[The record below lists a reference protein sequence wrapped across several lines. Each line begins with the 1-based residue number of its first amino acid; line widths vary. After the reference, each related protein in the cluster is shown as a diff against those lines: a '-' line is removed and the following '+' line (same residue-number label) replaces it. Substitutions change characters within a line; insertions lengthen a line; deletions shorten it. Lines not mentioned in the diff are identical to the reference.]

1 MPLTSAPTGFEP
13 ALTAPEGV
21 ASSGADQR
29 KRAHGRPF
37 WTRIGHGAD
46 SRRSRPCR
54 SPMVFHMPRSDHRV
68 SLALHPGIP
77 APATA
82 GMACKEDARAGDPG
96 PAGCW
101 AAAGG
106 WRRFSVVGFAD
117 PGGED
122 RKPVPAAR
130 GWVGVMVPGVV
141 AGGGGHGEGM
151 REACGGHA
159 AIGRAPREATWDRR
173 RQWAGPVLLRG
184 RHCACAGGRVR
195 CHQGPHGVSGAF
207 AGVFRARDSPRHSSS
222 YHLTT
227 LTTPAAG
234 IGSMCVRGGVGGKG
248 IGYPIGAG

>member
-54 SPMVFHMPRSDHRV
+54 SPMVFHMPRSDRRV
-68 SLALHPGIP
+68 SLASAPVYLHRLRRGWRARRTP
-77 APATA
+77 AQVTQAQLAA
-82 GMACKEDARAGDPG
+82 GRRL
-96 PAGCW
+96 
-101 AAAGG
+101 AAGG
-106 WRRFSVVGFAD
+106 GSASSGSLTQAEKTGSPCQPLGAGLGSWFRESWQAAAATAKGCAKRAVATRLLAGLRAKPPGIAAGSGLVLYFCVAVIMHVRAGAFA
-117 PGGED
+117 
-122 RKPVPAAR
+122 
-130 GWVGVMVPGVV
+130 
-141 AGGGGHGEGM
+141 
-151 REACGGHA
+151 
-159 AIGRAPREATWDRR
+159 
-173 RQWAGPVLLRG
+173 
-184 RHCACAGGRVR
+184 
-195 CHQGPHGVSGAF
+195 CHQGPRGVSGAF

-227 LTTPAAG
+227 LAAG
-234 IGSMCVRGGVGGKG
+234 IESMCVRGGVGGKG